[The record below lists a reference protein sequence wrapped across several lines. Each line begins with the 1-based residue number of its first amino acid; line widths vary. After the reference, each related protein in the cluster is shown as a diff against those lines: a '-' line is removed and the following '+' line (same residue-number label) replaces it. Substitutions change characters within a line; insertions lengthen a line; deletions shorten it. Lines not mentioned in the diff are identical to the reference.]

1 MKFSRDKSDKDSH
14 LFQQDTVQLRVG
26 GEVGAKN
33 GRQLFKILQINMPP
47 PSMESQGI
55 IKKVTQLLVLKDGNK
70 ASEGHLK
77 KLTKQTSKPPE
88 EHDVPGL
95 TLSSRRLTPNPHRSM
110 FKNVMSK
117 LHSKMTQ

>member
-1 MKFSRDKSDKDSH
+1 M
-14 LFQQDTVQLRVG
+14 G

-33 GRQLFKILQINMPP
+33 SRQLFKISADQHA
-47 PSMESQGI
+47 PSVHGKPRHY
-55 IKKVTQLLVLKDGNK
+55 KKRVTQLLVLKDGNK

-95 TLSSRRLTPNPHRSM
+95 TLSSRRLTPNPHRSK
-110 FKNVMSK
+110 FKNLMSK